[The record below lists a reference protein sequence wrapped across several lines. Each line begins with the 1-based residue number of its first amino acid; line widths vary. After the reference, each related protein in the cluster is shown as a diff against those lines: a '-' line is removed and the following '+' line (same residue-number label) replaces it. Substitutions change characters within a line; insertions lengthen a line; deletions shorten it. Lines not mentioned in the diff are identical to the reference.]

1 MRVSGVRSSFSN
13 ADENTQRKRNREAPF
28 RFLATLIRPCDI
40 FILDAFLYFFNKYIF
55 DFAVDVGRISRT
67 FMSVYMLRLDHGYFT
82 HRTPVQ
88 RGHSPLSYSQAT
100 VLHPEF
106 DFGFTLNGLY
116 L

>member
-67 FMSVYMLRLDHGYFT
+67 FMSVYVAFGPWLFHTSHPRSA
-82 HRTPVQ
+82 RT
-88 RGHSPLSYSQAT
+88 LSFVVFA
-100 VLHPEF
+100 
-106 DFGFTLNGLY
+106 GNGVTP
-116 L
+116 